1 MLVIKVDKDKLN
13 LPLMRKRHQGWRT
26 PVEEMMRGQGAERGN
41 EKQAKY
47 KTRANAS
54 IKTDCKN
61 YSIGL
66 ELFP

>member
-1 MLVIKVDKDKLN
+1 
-13 LPLMRKRHQGWRT
+13 
-26 PVEEMMRGQGAERGN
+26 MRGQGAERGN